1 MGRRHM
7 QLADI
12 IINRPKYV
20 ECAISVN
27 GIIPWIKENVKNS
40 ELKMIAMLKEEFAK
54 ELGLGVTEVE
64 SLTFYQNLKFVLLVS
79 GIVVQ
84 NGFNNSGKKL
94 FVMRD
99 ATYRDKMPKYWKSR
113 AKLFKRL
120 IKSNE
125 WKILLKKSGKND
137 KISENA
143 EKENE

>member
-1 MGRRHM
+1 MGRHHM

-113 AKLFKRL
+113 AKLFKQL

-137 KISENA
+137 NINENA

>member
-1 MGRRHM
+1 MGRHHM

-120 IKSNE
+120 IKSDE

-137 KISENA
+137 NINENA